1 VSVALFLLGAAVV
14 LAGPSETR
22 LQEAARNVT
31 RAAQQRGASESETRQ
46 AVTVLRSLVDGGVPV
61 GHALQVVTAALS
73 GKRTGPEIAAIAR
86 GVEDA
91 HRRGASSHEL
101 VNLTEDLTKSGVD
114 APGLLTALDAVGRLA
129 EEGYTDAET
138 RRGVAQTALQNLRDR
153 ERGRDLA
160 EVIREET
167 RDEKDETEAGGKPG
181 HVGSSGRGHGRSDDG
196 KDKDKGGEIRDELRR
211 NPPKGAPEDRGPGR
225 DHGPD
230 SDKGKP
236 DKDKPDKPD
245 NPGGGPK
252 K

>member
-1 VSVALFLLGAAVV
+1 VSAAFLLLGAAAL
-14 LAGPSETR
+14 LAGPNQTR
-22 LQEAARNVT
+22 MQEAARDVT
-31 RAAQQRGASESETRQ
+31 KAAQQRGASESDARQ
-46 AVTVLRSLVDGGVPV
+46 AVTVLRSLVDSGVPV

-73 GKRTGPEIAAIAR
+73 GKRTGQEIAAIAR

-138 RRGVAQTALQNLRDR
+138 RRGVAQTALHNLRDR

-160 EVIREET
+160 EAIREET
-167 RDEKDETEAGGKPG
+167 RDEKDETDGGKPG
-181 HVGSSGRGHGRSDDG
+181 HVGGGNGRGRSDDG

-236 DKDKPDKPD
+236 DKDKPDKDKPD
-245 NPGGGPK
+245 NPGGPK